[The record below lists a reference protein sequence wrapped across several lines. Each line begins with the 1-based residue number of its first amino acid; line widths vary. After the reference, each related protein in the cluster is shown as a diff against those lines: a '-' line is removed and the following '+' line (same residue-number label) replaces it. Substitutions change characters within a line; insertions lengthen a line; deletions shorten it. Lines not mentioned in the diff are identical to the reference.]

1 MTIRLISEEL
11 IADVLNPENAFSA
24 VQDVFASMES
34 EAWNFPVVRESLGY
48 QDALYGFKSGFD
60 PASGALGLKAGG
72 YWPNNGSKGIANH
85 QSSIFLFDP
94 ETGQC
99 KAILAG
105 NTITA
110 LRTAAAA
117 AVSIERLAIAT
128 PTTFGL
134 VGTGHQSAFQLEA
147 ALRVRSFRDVLIWN
161 RSGRDLSKHHQIA
174 EKYGAACR
182 EAELEQVVR
191 SSQVIIAITS
201 CFEALFPGDWVGP
214 GTHIAAMGTDTKG
227 KQELDP
233 SLTARALRFTDE
245 IVQSRTIGEFQHLSS
260 DVVITTI
267 GAVIRG
273 TATGR
278 TDEEQVTVFDGT
290 GVGLQDLAC
299 AQAVTEAIG
308 DS

>member
-1 MTIRLISEEL
+1 MTIRLISEEK
-11 IADVLNPENAFSA
+11 IASVLNPENSFSA

-48 QDALYGFKSGFD
+48 NDALYGFKSGFD

-72 YWPNNGSKGIANH
+72 YWPNNGAKGIANH

-117 AVSIERLAIAT
+117 AVSIDRLAVAVPAT
-128 PTTFGL
+128 LGL

-147 ALRVRSFRDVLIWN
+147 ALRVRSFSEVLIWN
-161 RSGRDLSKHHQIA
+161 RSHRDLSKHHQIA
-174 EKYGAACR
+174 EKHGAVCR
-182 EAELEQVVR
+182 EAELEDVVR
-191 SSQVIIAITS
+191 SSRVIITITS
-201 CFEALFPGDWVGP
+201 CFESLFPGDWVGP
-214 GTHIAAMGTDTKG
+214 GTHVAAMGTDTKG
-227 KQELDP
+227 KQELDT
-233 SLTARALRFTDE
+233 SLTSRALRFTDE

-260 DVVITTI
+260 DLAITTI

-273 TATGR
+273 TAMGR
-278 TDEEQVTVFDGT
+278 IDKEQVTVFDGT

-299 AQAVTEAIG
+299 AQAVTEALG
-308 DS
+308 DT

>member
-1 MTIRLISEEL
+1 MTIRLISEEQV
-11 IADVLNPENAFSA
+11 ADVLNPESAFSA

-72 YWPNNGSKGIANH
+72 YWPNNGAKGIANH

-117 AVSIERLAIAT
+117 AVSIDRLAIAA

-147 ALRVRSFRDVLIWN
+147 ALRVRSFREVLIWN

-191 SSQVIIAITS
+191 SSQVIITITS
-201 CFEALFPGDWVGP
+201 CFEALFPGDWVSS

-233 SLTARALRFTDE
+233 SLTSRAIRFTDE

-273 TATGR
+273 TASGR

>member
-1 MTIRLISEEL
+1 MTIRLFSEEQ
-11 IADVLNPENAFSA
+11 IADVLNAENAFSA

-72 YWPNNGSKGIANH
+72 YWPNNGAKGIAIH

-94 ETGQC
+94 KTGQC
-99 KAILAG
+99 NVILAG

-117 AVSIERLAIAT
+117 AVSIDRLAIAA

-134 VGTGHQSAFQLEA
+134 VGTGHQSVFQLEA
-147 ALRVRSFRDVLIWN
+147 ALRVRPFREVLIWN

-174 EKYGAACR
+174 GKYGAACR

-191 SSQVIIAITS
+191 SSQVIISITS
-201 CFEALFPGDWVGP
+201 CFEVLFPGEWVSS

-233 SLTARALRFTDE
+233 SLTSRALRFTDE

-267 GAVIRG
+267 GAVILG
-273 TATGR
+273 TASGR